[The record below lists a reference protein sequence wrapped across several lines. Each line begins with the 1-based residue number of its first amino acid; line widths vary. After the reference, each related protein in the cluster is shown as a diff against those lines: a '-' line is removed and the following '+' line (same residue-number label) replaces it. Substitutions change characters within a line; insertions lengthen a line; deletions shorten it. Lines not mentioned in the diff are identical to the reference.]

1 MGKEAVKYRLII
13 FDERVWRRDC
23 DRVPKKQ
30 LERIVEKIRFL
41 EEWSVSSGL
50 DLKALQH
57 YDNADF
63 RLRVGDYRVLLNK
76 DDERREIYLLRVL
89 HRSKLY

>member
-1 MGKEAVKYRLII
+1 MHL
-13 FDERVWRRDC
+13 
-23 DRVPKKQ
+23 
-30 LERIVEKIRFL
+30 LES
-41 EEWSVSSGL
+41 WSVSSGL

-76 DDERREIYLLRVL
+76 DDERQEIYLLRVL